1 MNIKKVFTF
10 ALAGA
15 LSISMLAGCGSS
27 SNEST
32 TSESKED
39 TSLTD
44 VQSAG
49 HFTLGLDADFA
60 PMGFTDD
67 NGEIV
72 GFDIDLAK
80 AVGEKMGVNVEV
92 KPIDWDSKDME
103 LSSGKIDVIWN
114 GFSITDERRQEV
126 LFSNPYLS
134 TKQSI
139 VVKKGSDITKKADLA
154 GKKIALQD
162 GSTSEDALKA
172 DTATYESVGDDNI
185 SRFKENSQVLME
197 VDSGRADAA
206 VIDEVFVRYYLQK
219 ENLLDKYTVLE
230 EGFDEED
237 YGVGG
242 RKGDYALMEVKN
254 LKNVLIYKKE
264 ETIMAQVTKKTL
276 IGEALSIDEEIA
288 PILMGIG
295 MHCLGCPASQG
306 ESLEEACMVHGV
318 DADELVKKIND
329 FLASK

>member
-44 VQSAG
+44 VQAAG

-60 PMGFTDD
+60 PMGFTVD

-80 AVGEKMGVNVEV
+80 AVGEKMGVDVEV

-242 RKGDYALMEVKN
+242 RKGDYALMEAINKA
-254 LKNVLIYKKE
+254 LDECKADGTTSEISQKWFGEDLIK
-264 ETIMAQVTKKTL
+264 
-276 IGEALSIDEEIA
+276 
-288 PILMGIG
+288 
-295 MHCLGCPASQG
+295 
-306 ESLEEACMVHGV
+306 
-318 DADELVKKIND
+318 
-329 FLASK
+329 

>member
-32 TSESKED
+32 TSESKGD

-44 VQSAG
+44 VQAAG

-80 AVGEKMGVNVEV
+80 AVGEKMGVDVEV

-242 RKGDYALMEVKN
+242 RKGDYALMEAINKA
-254 LKNVLIYKKE
+254 LDECKADGTTSEISQKWFGEDLIK
-264 ETIMAQVTKKTL
+264 
-276 IGEALSIDEEIA
+276 
-288 PILMGIG
+288 
-295 MHCLGCPASQG
+295 
-306 ESLEEACMVHGV
+306 
-318 DADELVKKIND
+318 
-329 FLASK
+329 

>member
-1 MNIKKVFTF
+1 MAKEAKTNAMRMLDRQKVKYET
-10 ALAGA
+10 LAYECDEFIDGLHSADLIGA
-15 LSISMLAGCGSS
+15 PYDQSFKTLVMEGKSGGCYVFVVPI
-27 SNEST
+27 E
-32 TSESKED
+32 KEVD
-39 TSLTD
+39 RK
-44 VQSAG
+44 A
-49 HFTLGLDADFA
+49 A
-60 PMGFTDD
+60 
-67 NGEIV
+67 
-72 GFDIDLAK
+72 AK
-80 AVGEKMGVNVEV
+80 AVGEKMGVDVEV

-242 RKGDYALMEVKN
+242 RKGDYALMEAINKA
-254 LKNVLIYKKE
+254 LDECKADGTTSEISQKWFGEDLIK
-264 ETIMAQVTKKTL
+264 
-276 IGEALSIDEEIA
+276 
-288 PILMGIG
+288 
-295 MHCLGCPASQG
+295 
-306 ESLEEACMVHGV
+306 
-318 DADELVKKIND
+318 
-329 FLASK
+329 

>member
-15 LSISMLAGCGSS
+15 LMHINACRLWPVPQTKAQQC
-27 SNEST
+27 
-32 TSESKED
+32 ESKED
-39 TSLTD
+39 TSLT
-44 VQSAG
+44 VYQAAG

-80 AVGEKMGVNVEV
+80 AVGEKMGVDVEV

-139 VVKKGSDITKKADLA
+139 VVKKGS
-154 GKKIALQD
+154 
-162 GSTSEDALKA
+162 
-172 DTATYESVGDDNI
+172 V
-185 SRFKENSQVLME
+185 
-197 VDSGRADAA
+197 
-206 VIDEVFVRYYLQK
+206 
-219 ENLLDKYTVLE
+219 
-230 EGFDEED
+230 
-237 YGVGG
+237 
-242 RKGDYALMEVKN
+242 
-254 LKNVLIYKKE
+254 
-264 ETIMAQVTKKTL
+264 
-276 IGEALSIDEEIA
+276 
-288 PILMGIG
+288 
-295 MHCLGCPASQG
+295 
-306 ESLEEACMVHGV
+306 
-318 DADELVKKIND
+318 
-329 FLASK
+329 

>member
-44 VQSAG
+44 VQAAG

-80 AVGEKMGVNVEV
+80 AVGEKMGVDVEV

-242 RKGDYALMEVKN
+242 RKGDYALMEAIN
-254 LKNVLIYKKE
+254 N
-264 ETIMAQVTKKTL
+264 A
-276 IGEALSIDEEIA
+276 
-288 PILMGIG
+288 
-295 MHCLGCPASQG
+295 
-306 ESLEEACMVHGV
+306 LEEFKEDGTTSEISQKWFGE
-318 DADELVKKIND
+318 DLIK
-329 FLASK
+329 

>member
-44 VQSAG
+44 VQAAG

-80 AVGEKMGVNVEV
+80 AVGEKMGVDVEV

-242 RKGDYALMEVKN
+242 RKGDYALMEAINKALDECKADVTTSEISQKWFGED
-254 LKNVLIYKKE
+254 LIK
-264 ETIMAQVTKKTL
+264 
-276 IGEALSIDEEIA
+276 
-288 PILMGIG
+288 
-295 MHCLGCPASQG
+295 
-306 ESLEEACMVHGV
+306 
-318 DADELVKKIND
+318 
-329 FLASK
+329 

>member
-44 VQSAG
+44 VQAAG

-67 NGEIV
+67 NGE
-72 GFDIDLAK
+72 
-80 AVGEKMGVNVEV
+80 KMGVDVEV

-242 RKGDYALMEVKN
+242 RKGDYALMEAINKA
-254 LKNVLIYKKE
+254 LDECKADGTTSEISQKWFGEDLIK
-264 ETIMAQVTKKTL
+264 
-276 IGEALSIDEEIA
+276 
-288 PILMGIG
+288 
-295 MHCLGCPASQG
+295 
-306 ESLEEACMVHGV
+306 
-318 DADELVKKIND
+318 
-329 FLASK
+329 

>member
-1 MNIKKVFTF
+1 MKKR
-10 ALAGA
+10 
-15 LSISMLAGCGSS
+15 MLAIMM
-27 SNEST
+27 
-32 TSESKED
+32 
-39 TSLTD
+39 
-44 VQSAG
+44 SALVAAG
-49 HFTLGLDADFA
+49 ICSGVTVYADADSK
-60 PMGFTDD
+60 TLT
-67 NGEIV
+67 V
-72 GFDIDLAK
+72 GFDAEYPPFGYMDESGEYVGFDLDVAQK
-80 AVGEKMGVNVEV
+80 VCDNLGWELVK
-92 KPIDWDSKDME
+92 KPINWDSKDME

-139 VVKKGSDITKKADLA
+139 IVKKGSDITKKADLA

-242 RKGDYALMEVKN
+242 RKGDYALMEAINKA
-254 LKNVLIYKKE
+254 LDECKADGTTSEISQKWFGEDLIK
-264 ETIMAQVTKKTL
+264 
-276 IGEALSIDEEIA
+276 
-288 PILMGIG
+288 
-295 MHCLGCPASQG
+295 
-306 ESLEEACMVHGV
+306 
-318 DADELVKKIND
+318 
-329 FLASK
+329 

>member
-44 VQSAG
+44 VQAAG

-80 AVGEKMGVNVEV
+80 AVGEKMGVDVEV

-139 VVKKGSDITKKADLA
+139 IVKKGSDITKKADLA
-154 GKKIALQD
+154 DKKIALQD

-242 RKGDYALMEVKN
+242 RKGDYALMEAINKA
-254 LKNVLIYKKE
+254 LDECKADGTTSEISQKWFGEDLIK
-264 ETIMAQVTKKTL
+264 
-276 IGEALSIDEEIA
+276 
-288 PILMGIG
+288 
-295 MHCLGCPASQG
+295 
-306 ESLEEACMVHGV
+306 
-318 DADELVKKIND
+318 
-329 FLASK
+329 

>member
-32 TSESKED
+32 TSEPKED

-44 VQSAG
+44 VQAAG

-80 AVGEKMGVNVEV
+80 AVGEKMGVDVEV

-242 RKGDYALMEVKN
+242 RKGDYALMEAINKA
-254 LKNVLIYKKE
+254 LDECKADGTTSEISKKWFGEDLIK
-264 ETIMAQVTKKTL
+264 
-276 IGEALSIDEEIA
+276 
-288 PILMGIG
+288 
-295 MHCLGCPASQG
+295 
-306 ESLEEACMVHGV
+306 
-318 DADELVKKIND
+318 
-329 FLASK
+329 

>member
-44 VQSAG
+44 VQAAG

-185 SRFKENSQVLME
+185 SRLKENSQVLME

-242 RKGDYALMEVKN
+242 RKGDYALMEAINKA
-254 LKNVLIYKKE
+254 LDECKADGTTSEISKKWFGEDLIK
-264 ETIMAQVTKKTL
+264 
-276 IGEALSIDEEIA
+276 
-288 PILMGIG
+288 
-295 MHCLGCPASQG
+295 
-306 ESLEEACMVHGV
+306 
-318 DADELVKKIND
+318 
-329 FLASK
+329 

>member
-1 MNIKKVFTF
+1 MNIKKLFTF

-44 VQSAG
+44 VQAAG

-80 AVGEKMGVNVEV
+80 AVGEKMGVDVEV

-139 VVKKGSDITKKADLA
+139 IVKKGSDITKKADLA

-162 GSTSEDALKA
+162 SSTSEDALKA

-242 RKGDYALMEVKN
+242 RKGDYALMEAINK
-254 LKNVLIYKKE
+254 VLDECKADGTTSEISQKWFGE
-264 ETIMAQVTKKTL
+264 DL
-276 IGEALSIDEEIA
+276 I
-288 PILMGIG
+288 
-295 MHCLGCPASQG
+295 
-306 ESLEEACMVHGV
+306 
-318 DADELVKKIND
+318 K
-329 FLASK
+329 

>member
-44 VQSAG
+44 VQAAG

-80 AVGEKMGVNVEV
+80 AVGEKMGVDVEV

-139 VVKKGSDITKKADLA
+139 IVKKGSDITKKADLA

-242 RKGDYALMEVKN
+242 RKGDYPLMEAINKA
-254 LKNVLIYKKE
+254 LDECKADGTTSEISQKWFGEDLIK
-264 ETIMAQVTKKTL
+264 
-276 IGEALSIDEEIA
+276 
-288 PILMGIG
+288 
-295 MHCLGCPASQG
+295 
-306 ESLEEACMVHGV
+306 
-318 DADELVKKIND
+318 
-329 FLASK
+329 

>member
-44 VQSAG
+44 VQAAG

-80 AVGEKMGVNVEV
+80 AVGEKMGVDVEV

-242 RKGDYALMEVKN
+242 RKGDYALMEA
-254 LKNVLIYKKE
+254 IYKALDECKADGTTSE
-264 ETIMAQVTKKTL
+264 ISQKWFGEDL
-276 IGEALSIDEEIA
+276 I
-288 PILMGIG
+288 
-295 MHCLGCPASQG
+295 
-306 ESLEEACMVHGV
+306 
-318 DADELVKKIND
+318 K
-329 FLASK
+329 

>member
-44 VQSAG
+44 VQAAG

-242 RKGDYALMEVKN
+242 RKGDYALMAAINKALDECKADGTTSEIS
-254 LKNVLIYKKE
+254 KKWFGEDLIK
-264 ETIMAQVTKKTL
+264 
-276 IGEALSIDEEIA
+276 
-288 PILMGIG
+288 
-295 MHCLGCPASQG
+295 
-306 ESLEEACMVHGV
+306 
-318 DADELVKKIND
+318 
-329 FLASK
+329 

>member
-44 VQSAG
+44 VQAAG

-80 AVGEKMGVNVEV
+80 AVGEKMGVDVEV

-237 YGVGG
+237 YGVAG
-242 RKGDYALMEVKN
+242 RKGDYALMEAINKA
-254 LKNVLIYKKE
+254 LDECKADGTTSEISKKWFGEDLIK
-264 ETIMAQVTKKTL
+264 
-276 IGEALSIDEEIA
+276 
-288 PILMGIG
+288 
-295 MHCLGCPASQG
+295 
-306 ESLEEACMVHGV
+306 
-318 DADELVKKIND
+318 
-329 FLASK
+329 

>member
-80 AVGEKMGVNVEV
+80 AVGEKMGVDVEV

-185 SRFKENSQVLME
+185 SLFKVHSQVLME
-197 VDSGRADAA
+197 VASGRADAA

-242 RKGDYALMEVKN
+242 RKGDYALMEAINKA
-254 LKNVLIYKKE
+254 LDECKAYGTTSEISQKWFGEDLIK
-264 ETIMAQVTKKTL
+264 
-276 IGEALSIDEEIA
+276 
-288 PILMGIG
+288 
-295 MHCLGCPASQG
+295 
-306 ESLEEACMVHGV
+306 
-318 DADELVKKIND
+318 
-329 FLASK
+329 